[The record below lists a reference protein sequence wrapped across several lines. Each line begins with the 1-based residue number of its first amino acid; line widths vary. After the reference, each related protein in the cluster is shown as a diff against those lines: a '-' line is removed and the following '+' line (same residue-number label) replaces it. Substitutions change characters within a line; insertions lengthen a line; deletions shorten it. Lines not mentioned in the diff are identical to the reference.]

1 MKKENFLLLL
11 HFTCLVL
18 ISLYGSRL
26 SFIYIIVPLVYYI
39 LFKMGTKESI
49 EVLLILTISIPYGGE
64 LNSLYQIEG
73 VKFSEF
79 MILFYLFM
87 TLFKKIVSNKG
98 IRNIKLLDVLISIFT
113 ISLIINLFT
122 VSDNIAEGIKET
134 KILIIPIFIYFIVR
148 SIKCEFS
155 IENIL
160 DILIK
165 SCGIATIISL
175 FIYHFA
181 NPEELGLIATGN
193 RYGLAFY
200 SLFIFTIPY
209 ILHKLQYEDR
219 KNKMSIIYFFILLL
233 QIYAIL
239 LSQNRSILISIVVII
254 LIDFIISIF
263 KNVKNYMDLAKKV
276 FVIIGILII
285 SLFILKKVMES
296 NSGILFRFKELLIRN
311 EVATLSIRKSTNSYY
326 INQIISNPFGGYGLG
341 EKMALVKQ
349 YATVD
354 YGNVWAIDNVFITIG
369 YKLGISGLVI
379 YSMILI
385 NSYIKLLKSKSRQ
398 VYRLIYIIPIFLLT
412 VAVVNAQILY
422 NTSISIFMWGYYAV
436 VINQISCKEIL

>member
-1 MKKENFLLLL
+1 MKKEKILLLL
-11 HFTCLVL
+11 HFICLVL
-18 ISLYGSRL
+18 ISLYGNKL
-26 SFIYIIVPLVYYI
+26 SFIYLIVPLVYYT
-39 LFKMGTKESI
+39 LFKVGTKESI
-49 EVLLILTISIPYGGE
+49 RVLLIITIAIPYGGE
-64 LNSLYQIEG
+64 LNSLYQIKG
-73 VKFSEF
+73 IKFSEI
-79 MILFYLFM
+79 MILCYVAIIVL
-87 TLFKKIVSNKG
+87 KKIASNKG
-98 IRNIKLLDVLISIFT
+98 IRNIKLLDVLISIFV

-122 VSDNIAEGIKET
+122 VSNNIAEGIKET
-134 KILIIPIFIYFIVR
+134 KMLMIPIFMYFIIR
-148 SIKCEFS
+148 LINYEFS

-165 SCGIATIISL
+165 STGIATIISL

-209 ILHKLQYEDR
+209 ILHKLQYENR
-219 KNKMSIIYFFILLL
+219 KNKMSIIYFFILLS

-276 FVIIGILII
+276 FIIMGILII
-285 SLFILKKVMES
+285 SFVIFKEVMES
-296 NSGILFRFKELLIRN
+296 NSGVLFRFKELLIKN

-326 INQIISNPFGGYGLG
+326 INQILNNPFVGYGLG
-341 EKMALVKQ
+341 EKMTLVKQ

-354 YGNVWAIDNVFITIG
+354 YGTVWAIDNVFITIG
-369 YKLGISGLVI
+369 YKLGLSGLVI

-385 NSYIKLLKSKSRQ
+385 NTYIKLLKSKSSQ

-436 VINQISCKEIL
+436 VINQIYCKEIL